1 MKADEA
7 DDSVNEL
14 VLMVV
19 PFLPPAQM
27 PPRRFPVAFCRSPQ
41 MPAGTIAGPPIAGR
55 LQNGH
60 FQSHDNEIDCNFG
73 ELLVKL
79 CLKHRTY

>member
-1 MKADEA
+1 MIGKCQIGKCLNWPL
-7 DDSVNEL
+7 SNWQMTEL
-14 VLMVV
+14 AALDQ
-19 PFLPPAQM
+19 LPPAQM

-60 FQSHDNEIDCNFG
+60 FQSHMY
-73 ELLVKL
+73 
-79 CLKHRTY
+79 T